1 MNAPGDWAQY
11 RRDVPATASCI
22 YLNAGWSGPLPQQVA
37 EAMRAWLDDELRLGP
52 TRRELMER
60 AREAKA
66 RYRELFAALL
76 GALPEEI
83 AVMENTT
90 EGINVVVNGLALQP
104 GDVILTT
111 NVEHPSGLVPA
122 YVQRERR
129 GCEVRIVDLEGV
141 ESREEVL
148 ERFRAA
154 LDGRVKLV
162 LLSELSYL
170 TGLWIP
176 LREVV
181 ELAHAAG
188 AWVLVDGAQS
198 AGHIPLDVRATD
210 VDFYALTAH
219 KWLCGPD
226 GIGALYVRQDLIPG
240 LEPVKVAGRAA
251 RRWDTRGAFE
261 PERELITKFELTTV
275 SALLVAGA
283 NAALERYLTA
293 GADAILARIRE
304 LHDRAR
310 ALLAAIPSV
319 TLLTPGAPELRAGL
333 LSFRIDS
340 LPFGSARVA
349 AGTLQRR
356 WGIVCRSL
364 PGLDGIRFSIHAYNT
379 EEELERA
386 AEAVEELARGGLPE
400 DAVAEFGE

>member
-1 MNAPGDWAQY
+1 MSAPVDWTRY
-11 RRDVPATASCI
+11 RQEVPAAASCI
-22 YLNAGWSGPLPQQVA
+22 YLNAGWSGPLPETVA
-37 EAMRAWLDDELRLGP
+37 AAMRAWLEEELRLGP

-60 AREAKA
+60 GREAKA
-66 RYRELFAALL
+66 RYRELFAGLL

-90 EGINVVVNGLALQP
+90 EGINVVVNGLGLQA
-104 GDVILTT
+104 GDVIVTT
-111 NVEHPSGLVPA
+111 NIEHPSGLVPA

-141 ESREEVL
+141 ESAAEAL
-148 ERFRAA
+148 ERFDRA

-162 LLSELSYL
+162 LLSEVSYL
-170 TGLWIP
+170 TGLWLP
-176 LREVV
+176 LGEIV
-181 ELAHAAG
+181 ERAHAVG
-188 AWVLVDGAQS
+188 ARVLVDGAQS
-198 AGHIPLDVRATD
+198 AGHIPLDVRATN

-226 GIGALYVRQDLIPG
+226 GIGALYIRQDLIPEV
-240 LEPVKVAGRAA
+240 EPVKVAGRAA
-251 RRWDTRGAFE
+251 RRWDTRGTFE

-275 SALLVAGA
+275 SPLLVAGA
-283 NAALERYLTA
+283 NAALERYLTV

-319 TLLTPGAPELRAGL
+319 SILTPSAAELRAGL
-333 LSFRIDS
+333 LSFRIGS

-349 AGTLQRR
+349 SGVLQSRR
-356 WGIVCRSL
+356 GIVCRSL

-400 DAVAEFGE
+400 GAVAEFGE